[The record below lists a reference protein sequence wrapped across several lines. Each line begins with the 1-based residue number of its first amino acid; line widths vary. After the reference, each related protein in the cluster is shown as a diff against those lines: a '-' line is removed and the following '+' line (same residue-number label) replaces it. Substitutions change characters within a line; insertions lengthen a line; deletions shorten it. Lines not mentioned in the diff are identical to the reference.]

1 MIGGMRP
8 VRFILSAFAA
18 IALSFAADVDGKWTA
33 EIDTND
39 GPVRLTF
46 QLKTSGEALSGTVA
60 SHMGESEIVEGK
72 VNGDEMTFITFL
84 ERDGNRYRVS
94 HKAKVSGSEMK
105 VTTSVGE
112 RVFDYVA
119 KKAS

>member
-1 MIGGMRP
+1 MKP
-8 VRFILSAFAA
+8 VRFILTAVAFV
-18 IALSFAADVDGKWTA
+18 ALSFAADVDGKWTA
-33 EIDTND
+33 EVSTND

-46 QLKTSGEALSGTVA
+46 QFKASGEALSGTVA
-60 SHMGESEIVEGK
+60 SHMGESEILEGK
-72 VNGDEMTFITFL
+72 VNGDDMTFITYL

-105 VTTSVGE
+105 ITTSVGE